1 VFIQIDNKEWEN
13 IITWDKGCCIPH
25 VIKFTILSNK
35 MTMKGVCH
43 CVKKVMEGATNLA
56 KLIKYY
62 DEVLK
67 HIMLEKYAKM
77 RAFFGPNWK

>member
-1 VFIQIDNKEWEN
+1 
-13 IITWDKGCCIPH
+13 
-25 VIKFTILSNK
+25 
-35 MTMKGVCH
+35 
-43 CVKKVMEGATNLA
+43 MEGATNLA